1 MDERGTLGVTSARK
15 PISGHQSQSAPIT
28 DRRTWSDEREE
39 AGEKDGAR
47 RLHQRPVE
55 RPRVERL
62 MQEGEGGGERRR
74 ILVANRRSRDEE
86 ERGVQDGDADPVQ
99 GDGKHGRGLLRCAS
113 IPIRA
118 QDGWVGGQEADARG
132 SVQGWEA
139 VAGTEGLEACHTRSH
154 AHV

>member
-1 MDERGTLGVTSARK
+1 MTATSCPHRSWKSSPACTEDERGFWGYERVLGNGRAQ
-15 PISGHQSQSAPIT
+15 H
-28 DRRTWSDEREE
+28 TWSDEREE

-74 ILVANRRSRDEE
+74 ILVANRLSRDEE

-99 GDGKHGRGLLRCAS
+99 GDGEHGRWLLGCAS

-118 QDGWVGGQEADARG
+118 
-132 SVQGWEA
+132 
-139 VAGTEGLEACHTRSH
+139 
-154 AHV
+154 